1 MYSRNDVKQAIAEGH
16 LKIIPYEEKNL
27 TGMGYNLSTTNFAF
41 SIKQGTLLKIYE
53 ITNEQGAIHYVNIP
67 ANDTVLFFSKE
78 FLETDNTIAGIFVS
92 KVSRVCQGLGHI
104 CTTLDPK
111 WKGQLIISVNNPTN
125 KSIRFDLDKDSGNIF
140 TLLLFGLNQEVTGD
154 NIHDNNQGRCD
165 LLISQFMSEKVK
177 IWRKRYLELKEFVIG
192 DFANSLNGYDN
203 FIFEDENVNRTVADK
218 YTQKVRHLLELK
230 HKLSKEEILLKEH
243 RYLLGE
249 SGYYELIHSPEQKEL
264 TCGCTL
270 FNLMNLKENEILKK
284 YPENE
289 IISSPEEVIDMMHKI
304 LRVIDYELETVNH
317 SRRIEW
323 QNKEIEHYTEK
334 NSQIL
339 QYKKWAEVGRNIIM
353 LLGSYGLLSYIYSR
367 LIEGGMSSGELGKV
381 IFSVSLT
388 AILGS
393 FIHLIEKKRDKD

>member
-1 MYSRNDVKQAIAEGH
+1 MFPR
-16 LKIIPYEEKNL
+16 
-27 TGMGYNLSTTNFAF
+27 
-41 SIKQGTLLKIYE
+41 
-53 ITNEQGAIHYVNIP
+53 
-67 ANDTVLFFSKE
+67 
-78 FLETDNTIAGIFVS
+78 
-92 KVSRVCQGLGHI
+92 
-104 CTTLDPK
+104 

-304 LRVIDYELETVNH
+304 LRVIDYEL
-317 SRRIEW
+317 
-323 QNKEIEHYTEK
+323 
-334 NSQIL
+334 
-339 QYKKWAEVGRNIIM
+339 
-353 LLGSYGLLSYIYSR
+353 
-367 LIEGGMSSGELGKV
+367 
-381 IFSVSLT
+381 
-388 AILGS
+388 
-393 FIHLIEKKRDKD
+393 

>member
-1 MYSRNDVKQAIAEGH
+1 MYSRNDIKQAIAEGH

-53 ITNEQGAIHYVNIP
+53 KIDVQGAIHYVKIP
-67 ANDTVLFFSKE
+67 ANDTVLFFSRE
-78 FLETDNTIAGIFVS
+78 FVETDNTIAGVFVS

-165 LLISQFMSEKVK
+165 LLISQFMSEKIK

-203 FIFEDENVNRTVADK
+203 FIFEAENANGTVADK
-218 YTQKVRHLLELK
+218 YTQKVRRLLELK
-230 HKLSKEEILLKEH
+230 HKLSKEEILLKEQ
-243 RYLLGE
+243 RYLLGDG
-249 SGYYELIHSPEQKEL
+249 GYYELIHSIEQKEL
-264 TCGCTL
+264 ICGCTL
-270 FNLMNLKENEILKK
+270 FNLMNLKENELLKK
-284 YPENE
+284 YSETE
-289 IISSPEEVIDMMHKI
+289 ITPSPKDVIDMIHKI

-339 QYKKWAEVGRNIIM
+339 QYKKWVGIGMFIITF
-353 LLGSYGLLSYIYSR
+353 LGCYGLLNYIYGR
-367 LIEGGMSSGELGKV
+367 LAASGVSSKELGKL
-381 IFSVSLT
+381 IFSAFLT
-388 AILGS
+388 AILGGA
-393 FIHLIEKKRDKD
+393 IRWIEKNRDKD

>member
-1 MYSRNDVKQAIAEGH
+1 MYSRDDIKQAIAEGH

-53 ITNEQGAIHYVNIP
+53 ITDVQGAIHYVKIP
-67 ANDTVLFFSKE
+67 ANDTVLFFSRE

-125 KSIRFDLDKDSGNIF
+125 KSIRFDLDKNSGNVF

-165 LLISQFMSEKVK
+165 LLISQFMFEKIK
-177 IWRKRYLELKEFVIG
+177 IWRKRYLELKEFIIR

-203 FIFEDENVNRTVADK
+203 FLLEDEKETVADK

-230 HKLSKEEILLKEH
+230 NKLSREEILLKEQ
-243 RYLLGE
+243 RYLLGDN
-249 SGYYELIHSPEQKEL
+249 GHYELIHSIEQKEL
-264 TCGCTL
+264 ICGCTL
-270 FNLMNLKENEILKK
+270 FNLMNLRENEILKK
-284 YPENE
+284 YSEAE
-289 IISSPEEVIDMMHKI
+289 IVPSPKAAIGMIHKI

-339 QYKKWAEVGRNIIM
+339 QYKKWVNGILFVIVAIAI
-353 LLGSYGLLSYIYSR
+353 YGLIGFGHSFLVDMGASLEEI
-367 LIEGGMSSGELGKV
+367 GKI
-381 IFSVSLT
+381 IFSVIFT
-388 AILGS
+388 ALVG
-393 FIHLIEKKRDKD
+393 FGVGRIEKKFDKD